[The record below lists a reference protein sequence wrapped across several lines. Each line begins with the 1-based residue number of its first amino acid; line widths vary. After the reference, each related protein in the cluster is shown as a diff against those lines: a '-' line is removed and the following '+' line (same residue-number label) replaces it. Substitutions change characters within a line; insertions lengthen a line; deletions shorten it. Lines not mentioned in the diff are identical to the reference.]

1 MNWLPGGLSVVDP
14 PLVLSQGIAG
24 AFPGVIIPI
33 LAALTQWLN
42 MKVTQ
47 RNQPQLDT
55 STQMGSTMSTMNTM
69 MPIMSL
75 FFTTTLPA
83 GMGVYWISSALFRTL
98 ITLVIDKVIGKTSV
112 EEIIEKNKDK
122 AAAKAEKRGEQQ
134 AKLEAYASMNTR
146 KISDIAKA
154 NRTENE
160 SVADKSNQKSKSSA
174 PSGKSTKQSG
184 EAGGQSISSI
194 ANMLKKRDD

>member
-1 MNWLPGGLSVVDP
+1 
-14 PLVLSQGIAG
+14 
-24 AFPGVIIPI
+24 VIIPI